1 MVSVCVQPLDVLR
14 TRMQADAAAGRL
26 QSTVR
31 TLGAVLEAQGARFGN
46 FFFFLHSFFLRQH
59 SRLLSPSLLH
69 PLPIDLSH
77 QNRGLWAGSGPTVMR
92 LSAGLAIQFLA
103 IDSLKDFVATRAA
116 KRRQHEEEEGASR
129 AAGKSQ
135 SGKVKWGSKKRS
147 ASASASASASG
158 SEKPVLTAGEAF
170 LVGGGARALSTA
182 LTSPLTLVKTRME
195 FCGSV
200 VGASTSAAAAAAS
213 SSSVSLR
220 GMSTVSALAAI
231 ARAEGARGLF
241 RGLGPTV
248 AANAPFSALYYSFYS
263 RLRVR
268 FADAGA
274 PAAASNFGAGLLAAA
289 AATVLTQPAD
299 MVRTHMQLGLGGGG
313 AGAAAAGA
321 AAGVGA
327 AATGSTAAAAAS
339 AAAASSS
346 LGPWQTLSSVVRTR
360 GPGALLAGT
369 APRILKRT
377 LQTALVWTLYEEL
390 QPRIA
395 TAASGAGGA
404 IKKGIAAAKENL
416 AGSDNGGSNGKGG
429 GASKARR
436 MASASVAAFDMR

>member
-1 MVSVCVQPLDVLR
+1 
-14 TRMQADAAAGRL
+14 
-26 QSTVR
+26 
-31 TLGAVLEAQGARFGN
+31 
-46 FFFFLHSFFLRQH
+46 
-59 SRLLSPSLLH
+59 
-69 PLPIDLSH
+69 
-77 QNRGLWAGSGPTVMR
+77 MR

-116 KRRQHEEEEGASR
+116 KRRQLEEDGGRAPSSSR
-129 AAGKSQ
+129 GRWAARR
-135 SGKVKWGSKKRS
+135 RS
-147 ASASASASASG
+147 APPAPSAAA
-158 SEKPVLTAGEAF
+158 EKPALTAGEAF
-170 LVGGGARALSTA
+170 LVGGGARTLSSA

-195 FCGSV
+195 FAGSG
-200 VGASTSAAAAAAS
+200 GAST
-213 SSSVSLR
+213 VQ
-220 GMSTVSALAAI
+220 ALAAI
-231 ARAEGARGLF
+231 ARAEGARGLL

-299 MVRTHMQLGLGGGG
+299 MVRTHMQLGLGGLGGGG
-313 AGAAAAGA
+313 AGAALGGAAGA
-321 AAGVGA
+321 AA
-327 AATGSTAAAAAS
+327 ATGAVSSSSAAAAAAAS
-339 AAAASSS
+339 SSS
-346 LGPWQTLSSVVRTR
+346 LGPWQTLSAVVRER

-390 QPRIA
+390 QPRFA

-416 AGSDNGGSNGKGG
+416 AGSDGSDTEKGGSK
-429 GASKARR
+429 SRR
-436 MASASVAAFDMR
+436 TAQASVAAFDVR

>member
-26 QSTVR
+26 QSTVK
-31 TLGAVLEAQGARFGN
+31 TLKAVLEAQGARYV
-46 FFFFLHSFFLRQH
+46 FFLLSFFLSLLLFFPPRKRDP
-59 SRLLSPSLLH
+59 SRSRPPPSL
-69 PLPIDLSH
+69 SFCT
-77 QNRGLWAGSGPTVMR
+77 NRGLWAGSGPTVMR

-116 KRRQHEEEEGASR
+116 KRRQLEEDGGRAPSSSR
-129 AAGKSQ
+129 GRWAAG
-135 SGKVKWGSKKRS
+135 RLS
-147 ASASASASASG
+147 APPAPSAAAERPA
-158 SEKPVLTAGEAF
+158 LTAGEAF
-170 LVGGGARALSTA
+170 LVGGGARTLSSA

-195 FCGSV
+195 FAGSG
-200 VGASTSAAAAAAS
+200 GAST
-213 SSSVSLR
+213 VQ
-220 GMSTVSALAAI
+220 ALAAI
-231 ARAEGARGLF
+231 ARAEGARGLL

-299 MVRTHMQLGLGGGG
+299 MVRTHMQLGLGGLGG
-313 AGAAAAGA
+313 GGAGPALGGAAGAALGGAAGAAAATGA
-321 AAGVGA
+321 VLSSSA
-327 AATGSTAAAAAS
+327 AAAAAS
-339 AAAASSS
+339 SSS
-346 LGPWQTLSSVVRTR
+346 LGPWQTLSAVVRER

-390 QPRIA
+390 QPRFA

-416 AGSDNGGSNGKGG
+416 AGSDGSDTEKGGSK
-429 GASKARR
+429 SRMTAR
-436 MASASVAAFDMR
+436 ASVAAFDVR

>member
-1 MVSVCVQPLDVLR
+1 
-14 TRMQADAAAGRL
+14 
-26 QSTVR
+26 
-31 TLGAVLEAQGARFGN
+31 
-46 FFFFLHSFFLRQH
+46 
-59 SRLLSPSLLH
+59 
-69 PLPIDLSH
+69 
-77 QNRGLWAGSGPTVMR
+77 MR

-103 IDSLKDFVATRAA
+103 IDSLKDFVSARAA
-116 KRRQHEEEEGASR
+116 RRRLLQQEEEEER
-129 AAGKSQ
+129 AR
-135 SGKVKWGSKKRS
+135 SGKAKWRRKGPGPSS
-147 ASASASASASG
+147 SG
-158 SEKPVLTAGEAF
+158 PRPELTAGEAF
-170 LVGGGARALSTA
+170 LVGGGARALSSA

-195 FCGSV
+195 FCCSGSAA
-200 VGASTSAAAAAAS
+200 GASAVAS
-213 SSSVSLR
+213 SSSSASAAATSLR

-231 ARAEGARGLF
+231 ARTEGARGLF

-263 RLRVR
+263 GLRVR
-268 FADAGA
+268 FADAGV

-299 MVRTHMQLGLGGGG
+299 MVRTHMQLGLGGAAG
-313 AGAAAAGA
+313 GAAAAGA
-321 AAGVGA
+321 AGAA
-327 AATGSTAAAAAS
+327 AATGTLSSSSAAAAAAS
-339 AAAASSS
+339 SP

-395 TAASGAGGA
+395 AAASGAGGA
-404 IKKGIAAAKENL
+404 IREGVAAAKENL
-416 AGSDNGGSNGKGG
+416 AGSDDG
-429 GASKARR
+429 GARGGPKSSRR

>member
-1 MVSVCVQPLDVLR
+1 
-14 TRMQADAAAGRL
+14 
-26 QSTVR
+26 
-31 TLGAVLEAQGARFGN
+31 
-46 FFFFLHSFFLRQH
+46 
-59 SRLLSPSLLH
+59 
-69 PLPIDLSH
+69 
-77 QNRGLWAGSGPTVMR
+77 MR

-116 KRRQHEEEEGASR
+116 KRRQLEEDGGRAPSSSR
-129 AAGKSQ
+129 GRWAAG
-135 SGKVKWGSKKRS
+135 RLS
-147 ASASASASASG
+147 APPAPSAAAERPA
-158 SEKPVLTAGEAF
+158 LTAGEAF
-170 LVGGGARALSTA
+170 LVGGGARTLSSA

-195 FCGSV
+195 FAGSG
-200 VGASTSAAAAAAS
+200 GAST
-213 SSSVSLR
+213 VQ
-220 GMSTVSALAAI
+220 ALAAI
-231 ARAEGARGLF
+231 ARAEGARGLL

-299 MVRTHMQLGLGGGG
+299 MVRTHMQLGLGGLGG
-313 AGAAAAGA
+313 GGAGPALGGAAGAALGGAAGAAAATGA
-321 AAGVGA
+321 VLSSSA
-327 AATGSTAAAAAS
+327 AAAAAS
-339 AAAASSS
+339 SSS
-346 LGPWQTLSSVVRTR
+346 LGPWQTLSAVVRER

-390 QPRIA
+390 QPRFA

-416 AGSDNGGSNGKGG
+416 AGSDGSDTEKGGSK
-429 GASKARR
+429 SRMTAR
-436 MASASVAAFDMR
+436 ASVAAFDVR

>member
-26 QSTVR
+26 QSTVK
-31 TLGAVLEAQGARFGN
+31 TLKAVLEAQGARYV
-46 FFFFLHSFFLRQH
+46 FFPLSFFLSLLLFFPPRKRDP
-59 SRLLSPSLLH
+59 SRSRPTPPSL
-69 PLPIDLSH
+69 SFFT
-77 QNRGLWAGSGPTVMR
+77 NRGLWAGSGPTVMR

-116 KRRQHEEEEGASR
+116 KRRQLEEDGGRAPSSSR
-129 AAGKSQ
+129 GRWAARR
-135 SGKVKWGSKKRS
+135 RS
-147 ASASASASASG
+147 APPAPSAAA
-158 SEKPVLTAGEAF
+158 EKPALTAGEAF
-170 LVGGGARALSTA
+170 LVGGGARTLSSA

-195 FCGSV
+195 FAGSG
-200 VGASTSAAAAAAS
+200 GAST
-213 SSSVSLR
+213 VQ
-220 GMSTVSALAAI
+220 ALAAI
-231 ARAEGARGLF
+231 ARAEGARGLL

-299 MVRTHMQLGLGGGG
+299 MVRTHMQLGLGGLGGGG
-313 AGAAAAGA
+313 AGAALGGAAGAALGGAAGA
-321 AAGVGA
+321 AA
-327 AATGSTAAAAAS
+327 ATGAVSSSSAAAAAAAS
-339 AAAASSS
+339 SSS
-346 LGPWQTLSSVVRTR
+346 LGPWQTLSAVVRER

-390 QPRIA
+390 QPRFA

-416 AGSDNGGSNGKGG
+416 AGSDGSDTEKGGSK
-429 GASKARR
+429 SRR
-436 MASASVAAFDMR
+436 TAQASVAAFDVR

>member
-1 MVSVCVQPLDVLR
+1 
-14 TRMQADAAAGRL
+14 
-26 QSTVR
+26 
-31 TLGAVLEAQGARFGN
+31 
-46 FFFFLHSFFLRQH
+46 
-59 SRLLSPSLLH
+59 
-69 PLPIDLSH
+69 
-77 QNRGLWAGSGPTVMR
+77 MR

-116 KRRQHEEEEGASR
+116 KRRQLEEESKPSKPKWRKKGNGSSSTD
-129 AAGKSQ
+129 AAK
-135 SGKVKWGSKKRS
+135 
-147 ASASASASASG
+147 A
-158 SEKPVLTAGEAF
+158 PLTAGEAF
-170 LVGGGARALSTA
+170 LVGGGARALSSA

-195 FCGSV
+195 FCGSGS
-200 VGASTSAAAAAAS
+200 VGSAAVAS
-213 SSSVSLR
+213 SSSSAASTSLR
-220 GMSTVSALAAI
+220 GMSTVSALATI

-263 RLRVR
+263 RLRLR

-299 MVRTHMQLGLGGGG
+299 MVRTHMQLGLGGT
-313 AGAAAAGA
+313 AGAAAAG
-321 AAGVGA
+321 
-327 AATGSTAAAAAS
+327 TTAAAAA
-339 AAAASSS
+339 AAASSSS
-346 LGPWQTLSSVVRTR
+346 LGPWQTLSAVVRTR

-404 IKKGIAAAKENL
+404 IRKGVAAARENL
-416 AGSDNGGSNGKGG
+416 AGSDGGNSGSNKGG
-429 GASKARR
+429 TTSRR
-436 MASASVAAFDMR
+436 MASASVGAFDVR

>member
-14 TRMQADAAAGRL
+14 TRMQADAASGRL
-26 QSTVR
+26 QSTVK
-31 TLGAVLEAQGARFGN
+31 TLKAVLEAQGARYG
-46 FFFFLHSFFLRQH
+46 FFPLSFFLSLLLFFPPRKRDP
-59 SRLLSPSLLH
+59 SRSRPPPPSL
-69 PLPIDLSH
+69 SFFT
-77 QNRGLWAGSGPTVMR
+77 NRGLWAGSGPTVMR

-116 KRRQHEEEEGASR
+116 KRRQLEEDGGRAPSSSR
-129 AAGKSQ
+129 GRWAA
-135 SGKVKWGSKKRS
+135 RRLS
-147 ASASASASASG
+147 APPAPSAAAERPA
-158 SEKPVLTAGEAF
+158 LTAGEAF
-170 LVGGGARALSTA
+170 LVGGGARTLSSA

-195 FCGSV
+195 FAGSG
-200 VGASTSAAAAAAS
+200 GAST
-213 SSSVSLR
+213 VQ
-220 GMSTVSALAAI
+220 ALAAI
-231 ARAEGARGLF
+231 ARAEGARGLL

-299 MVRTHMQLGLGGGG
+299 MVRTHMQLGLGGLGG
-313 AGAAAAGA
+313 GGAGPALGGAAGAALGGAAGAAAATGA
-321 AAGVGA
+321 VSSSSA
-327 AATGSTAAAAAS
+327 AAAAAS
-339 AAAASSS
+339 SSS
-346 LGPWQTLSSVVRTR
+346 LGPWQTLSAVVRER

-390 QPRIA
+390 QPRFA

-416 AGSDNGGSNGKGG
+416 AGSDGSDTEKGGSK
-429 GASKARR
+429 SRRTAR
-436 MASASVAAFDMR
+436 ASVAAFDVR

>member
-1 MVSVCVQPLDVLR
+1 
-14 TRMQADAAAGRL
+14 
-26 QSTVR
+26 
-31 TLGAVLEAQGARFGN
+31 
-46 FFFFLHSFFLRQH
+46 
-59 SRLLSPSLLH
+59 
-69 PLPIDLSH
+69 
-77 QNRGLWAGSGPTVMR
+77 MR
-92 LSAGLAIQFLA
+92 LSVGLAIQFLA
-103 IDSLKDFVATRAA
+103 IDSLKDFVTTRASR
-116 KRRQHEEEEGASR
+116 RRQEEEEGEECRKANKPKCRKKGPVAASS
-129 AAGKSQ
+129 A
-135 SGKVKWGSKKRS
+135 SKKP
-147 ASASASASASG
+147 A
-158 SEKPVLTAGEAF
+158 LTAGEAF
-170 LVGGGARALSTA
+170 LVGGGARALSSA

-195 FCGSV
+195 FCGSGST
-200 VGASTSAAAAAAS
+200 VGASTVSSSSASAAAT
-213 SSSVSLR
+213 SLR
-220 GMSTVSALAAI
+220 GMSTVSALATI
-231 ARAEGARGLF
+231 ARTEGVRGLF

-263 RLRVR
+263 RLRVQ

-299 MVRTHMQLGLGGGG
+299 MVRTHMQLGLGGN
-313 AGAAAAGA
+313 GAAAAGA
-321 AAGVGA
+321 A
-327 AATGSTAAAAAS
+327 TGTLSTSSIAS
-339 AAAASSS
+339 AAAASSSSSSS
-346 LGPWQTLSSVVRTR
+346 LGPWQTLSSVMRTR

-416 AGSDNGGSNGKGG
+416 AGSDGDNGGANGGSK
-429 GASKARR
+429 SSR